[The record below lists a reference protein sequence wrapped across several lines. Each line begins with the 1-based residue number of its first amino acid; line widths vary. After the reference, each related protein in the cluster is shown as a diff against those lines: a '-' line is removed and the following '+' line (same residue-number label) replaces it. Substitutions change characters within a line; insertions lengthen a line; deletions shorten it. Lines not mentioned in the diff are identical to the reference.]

1 MTAPRKI
8 ARRSL
13 PLLALAAA
21 MRPAAADTI
30 DLSLACDTA
39 FAPALR
45 KVGAAYTAKTAAR
58 VFVFAT
64 GPGLILPQL
73 ERDTQNAI
81 VATQIEILHQ
91 LQQARIIATVPTAPR
106 WRNPLVIAGL
116 TATAPL
122 DQTFAAPD
130 PTPAFALDG
139 PALVTKLG
147 LKPAHL
153 IGALNTG
160 EVASLLQ
167 SGAAQAGLL
176 HMTDVRAH
184 PGLAVIRPV
193 PPEIQP
199 PPVYAAAVL
208 GLASRPNPQAFVAF
222 LATPE
227 ASALLTEA
235 GLELQT

>member
-1 MTAPRKI
+1 MSLKI

-13 PLLALAAA
+13 PLLVLAATMPRA
-21 MRPAAADTI
+21 MAETI

-45 KVGAAYTAKTAAR
+45 KVAAAYRAKTSAE
-58 VFVFAT
+58 VFVFPT

-73 ERDTQNAI
+73 ERDIQNDI
-81 VATQIEILHQ
+81 VATQIAILDQ
-91 LQQARIIATVPTAPR
+91 LQQARIIAAVPTAPR

-116 TATAPL
+116 SATAAL

-130 PTPAFALDG
+130 PTPAFAIDG
-139 PALVTKLG
+139 PALVAKLG
-147 LKPAHL
+147 LKPARL
-153 IGALNTG
+153 LGALNTR
-160 EVASLLQ
+160 EVVSLLL

-199 PPVYAAAVL
+199 PPVYAASVTR
-208 GLASRPNPQAFVAF
+208 LASRPDPQGFIAF

-235 GLELQT
+235 GLELQP

>member
-30 DLSLACDTA
+30 NLSLACDTA

-91 LQQARIIATVPTAPR
+91 LQQARIIAAVPTAPR

-116 TATAPL
+116 TATASL

>member
-1 MTAPRKI
+1 MVTTRNI
-8 ARRSL
+8 TRRSL

-21 MRPAAADTI
+21 IRPAAADTI

-45 KVGAAYTAKTAAR
+45 KVAAAYAAKTSAR
-58 VFVFAT
+58 VFVFPT
-64 GPGLILPQL
+64 GPGLIVPQL
-73 ERDTQNAI
+73 ERDIQNDI
-81 VATQIEILHQ
+81 VATQIGILDQ
-91 LQQARIIATVPTAPR
+91 LQKASIIAAVPTAPR

-122 DQTFAAPD
+122 DQAFAAPD
-130 PTPAFALDG
+130 PTPAFAIDC
-139 PALVTKLG
+139 PALVTRLE

-160 EVASLLQ
+160 EVASLLL
-167 SGAAQAGLL
+167 SGVAQAGLV
-176 HMTDVRAH
+176 HMSDVRAN

-199 PPVYAAAVL
+199 PQVYAAAVTR
-208 GLASRPNPQAFVAF
+208 LASRPNPQGFIAF